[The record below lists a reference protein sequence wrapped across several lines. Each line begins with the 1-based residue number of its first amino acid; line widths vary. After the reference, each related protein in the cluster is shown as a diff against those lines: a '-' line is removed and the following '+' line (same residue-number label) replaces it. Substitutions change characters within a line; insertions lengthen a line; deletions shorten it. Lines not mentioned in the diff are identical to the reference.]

1 MRALRA
7 SITAQ
12 VIVWSLP
19 ENAVDLT
26 ANGDLFN
33 RPPVGLGVAEGLAN
47 VDPLGLF
54 NKLAVIHRASLCM
67 GSASAF
73 RTLSPSQVIGRQL
86 REWPMHPADDR
97 ERRNLIHV
105 IICVGKAIAVNLSRI
120 TAKLCRTLCEARP
133 QGFKTAA
140 RTATTTQVA
149 VWRL

>member
-19 ENAVDLT
+19 ENAVDWT

-33 RPPVGLGVAEGLAN
+33 RPPVGLGVAEKGLAN

-73 RTLSPSQVIGRQL
+73 KTLSPSQVIGRQL
-86 REWPMHPADDR
+86 PERPMLSADDR
-97 ERRNLIHV
+97 D
-105 IICVGKAIAVNLSRI
+105 
-120 TAKLCRTLCEARP
+120 
-133 QGFKTAA
+133 
-140 RTATTTQVA
+140 
-149 VWRL
+149 

>member
-1 MRALRA
+1 M
-7 SITAQ
+7 I
-12 VIVWSLP
+12 
-19 ENAVDLT
+19 E
-26 ANGDLFN
+26 
-33 RPPVGLGVAEGLAN
+33 
-47 VDPLGLF
+47 
-54 NKLAVIHRASLCM
+54 
-67 GSASAF
+67 
-73 RTLSPSQVIGRQL
+73 RQL
-86 REWPMHPADDR
+86 LERSMHATGDY